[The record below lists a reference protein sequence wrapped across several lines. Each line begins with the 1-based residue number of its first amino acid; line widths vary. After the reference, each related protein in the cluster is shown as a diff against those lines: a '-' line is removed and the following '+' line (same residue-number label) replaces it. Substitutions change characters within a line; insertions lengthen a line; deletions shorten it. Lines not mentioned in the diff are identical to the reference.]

1 MDNQYEEYFPG
12 KDSEIY
18 GKLYDQYPGKFFSKL
33 YMEFDLRVDTIEIYD
48 LRLHG
53 FTMTLRF
60 TPWPPPA
67 GDISGDNVKIMNDG
81 SMKILIVEDEP
92 KVASFIKNGLEENN
106 YEAEAQLTTDLL
118 AENLARENDFN
129 LYILDLIIP
138 GIGGLELC
146 KRLKK
151 LNPNIPVLM
160 LTALGTTDDKI
171 NGFDAGAD
179 DYLVKPFEFREL
191 LARVK
196 VLVKKSGLPNAQVNK
211 LVQEDLE
218 LDLDRKL
225 ARRGNK
231 NIELTAKEFTLLE
244 YFMRNRGRVLSRNDI
259 AEKVWDVSFDFG
271 SNIVDVYVNFL
282 RKKID
287 KGFDNKLIHTK
298 VGFGYVFGEA

>member
-1 MDNQYEEYFPG
+1 M
-12 KDSEIY
+12 
-18 GKLYDQYPGKFFSKL
+18 
-33 YMEFDLRVDTIEIYD
+33 R
-48 LRLHG
+48 
-53 FTMTLRF
+53 
-60 TPWPPPA
+60 
-67 GDISGDNVKIMNDG
+67 
-81 SMKILIVEDEP
+81 ILIVEDEP
-92 KVASFIKNGLEENN
+92 KVASFIKKGLEENN
-106 YEAEAQLTTDLL
+106 YEAEIANDGLMG
-118 AENLARENDFN
+118 ENLARENDFN

-151 LNPNIPVLM
+151 LNQNIPVLM

-225 ARRGNK
+225 ARRGNAT
-231 NIELTAKEFTLLE
+231 IELTAKEFTLLE
-244 YFMRNRGRVLSRNDI
+244 YFMRNKGRVLSRNDI

-298 VGFGYVFGEA
+298 VGFGYVFGEI